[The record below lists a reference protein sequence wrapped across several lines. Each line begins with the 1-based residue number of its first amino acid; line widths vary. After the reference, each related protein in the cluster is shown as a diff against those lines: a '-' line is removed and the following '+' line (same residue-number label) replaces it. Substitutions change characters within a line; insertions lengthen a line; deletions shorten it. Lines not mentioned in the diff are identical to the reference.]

1 MKKHGIKIILFFAL
15 VLMVLSCTG
24 NGIDERNL
32 TVKDAYQA
40 CFESAK
46 EEFDGLTANDFKR
59 INPNVCNSINI
70 YKRNELA
77 TSCIRACNNAYNS
90 FKMKSKFMK

>member
-1 MKKHGIKIILFFAL
+1 
-15 VLMVLSCTG
+15 MVSSCKG
-24 NGIDERNL
+24 NGIDESKLN
-32 TVKDAYQA
+32 VKDAYQA

-46 EEFDGLTANDFKR
+46 AEFDGLTANDFKR

-77 TSCIRACNNAYNS
+77 NTCIKACKNAYS
-90 FKMKSKFMK
+90 SYKMKSRFMK